1 MLFHEVFQP
10 FINQSPIS
18 VMFRGTLENVFSSER
33 LDRLFETTAVR
44 QRTSPVL
51 FSTCANLFVARSTHG
66 TQVCPCRLPSAVGRD
81 DFLREGCLRKAGWH
95 RTRRLGNASFGK
107 RQSIWPRS

>member
-10 FINQSPIS
+10 FIKLSPIS

-51 FSTCANLFVARSTHG
+51 FSTCADLLSLVVLTARKSVHAAY
-66 TQVCPCRLPSAVGRD
+66 QARLD
-81 DFLREGCLRKAGWH
+81 ELR
-95 RTRRLGNASFGK
+95 AS
-107 RQSIWPRS
+107 P